1 MKRFFGRLDGV
12 LGGLLMAASA
22 VGCVHAQT
30 HRVEKTEVVVRA
42 VGVYEWTGDMAKPTA
57 SRLIPVSLFID
68 DNLQDAGV
76 YLARPVP
83 FALLTGNV
91 YELDQA
97 GIAKGTLD
105 LVYSRHLQALD
116 AKSGDAMYDDGW
128 FGYGA
133 FKAAAPPKPAPALR
147 RSKTLATLTSN
158 SSDTSK
164 PALSDKTSGTTTP
177 TDPDRPTM
185 KRRTDDSAS
194 TAPAATTPAPTS
206 TTSTASTPADDPD
219 RPTMKR
225 RNTDDASSGTT
236 ASTPATPST
245 TDKTSS
251 TASAGSV
258 PADDP
263 DRPTM
268 KRRSTDDS
276 ASSTT
281 PASTGSSGSTNS
293 TANSTPADDPDRPTL
308 KRRSD
313 DSSSGSTTTAS
324 TGNVPADDPD
334 RPTLKRR
341 TPEEMKQARKEA
353 GMSSVTGVGS
363 LNDDPN
369 RPKLHYGK
377 PVGSMTSEDLP
388 QLKGMPTVEVHQLVA
403 VSDAKDREPHD
414 FARPWEDEE
423 EHKAVLA
430 KMEAMARTQL
440 TAYEAKTT
448 PTPPAPVKKA
458 PVSRTAVKKKPVPPP
473 PPEMLSD
480 VQLKGYLL
488 SYGGSPVYVYQAHT
502 AGTGAALR
510 YVTVV
515 AQPDGAGEL
524 KPALQS
530 VTDAAHL
537 DRTPLLRL
545 VDAVDVQ
552 ASNRASLLFE
562 MRSQSSRQFALY
574 RVIGARADQIF
585 LTGTTQ

>member
-1 MKRFFGRLDGV
+1 MKNLFGMMYGV
-12 LGGLLMAASA
+12 FLVAGVAGGVSAA
-22 VGCVHAQT
+22 AQM
-30 HRVEKTEVVVRA
+30 HKVEKPEVVVRA

-68 DNLQDAGV
+68 GSLQDAGV

-105 LVYSRHLQALD
+105 LVFSRHLQAVD
-116 AKSGDAMYDDGW
+116 AKTGDAEYDDGW

-133 FKAAAPPKPAPALR
+133 FKAAPPARPATALR
-147 RSKTLATLTSN
+147 KSKTLSTLTSN
-158 SSDTSK
+158 SGDTSK
-164 PALSDKTSGTTTP
+164 PQLSSKSSDNATP
-177 TDPDRPTM
+177 ADPDRPTM
-185 KRRTDDSAS
+185 KRRDDSSSGTTPSSAS
-194 TAPAATTPAPTS
+194 STPASSTPAAATPAATTTAS
-206 TTSTASTPADDPD
+206 TASTASTPADDPD

-225 RNTDDASSGTT
+225 RTDDSA
-236 ASTPATPST
+236 
-245 TDKTSS
+245 SS
-251 TASAGSV
+251 TASGSTGTSDSSTASTAST

-268 KRRSTDDS
+268 KRRSDDS
-276 ASSTT
+276 TSGT
-281 PASTGSSGSTNS
+281 SSGTDSGTN
-293 TANSTPADDPDRPTL
+293 
-308 KRRSD
+308 
-313 DSSSGSTTTAS
+313 TAS

-341 TPEEMKQARKEA
+341 TPEEMKQARKDA

-369 RPKLHYGK
+369 RPRLHYGK
-377 PVGSMTSEDLP
+377 PVGELTSADLP
-388 QLKGMPTVEVHQLVA
+388 QLKGMPTVETKQMIA

-414 FARPWEDEE
+414 FSRPWEDDAERV
-423 EHKAVLA
+423 AVLG
-430 KMEAMARTQL
+430 KMEAMAREQL
-440 TAYEAKTT
+440 TAYEASTAAA
-448 PTPPAPVKKA
+448 APVAPAKKA
-458 PVSRTAVKKKPVPPP
+458 PVSKTARAKKAAAPVPPP
-473 PPEMLSD
+473 PEPLLNE
-480 VQLKGYLL
+480 QLKGYTL
-488 SYGGSPVYVYQAHT
+488 SYGGSPTYVFQAQT
-502 AGTGAALR
+502 AGDGAARR

-524 KPALQS
+524 QPALKS

-537 DRTPLLRL
+537 DRTPQMKL
-545 VDAVDVQ
+545 VDAVDAQ

-562 MRSQSSRQFALY
+562 LREQGSRQFALY

>member
-1 MKRFFGRLDGV
+1 MKKFFGRLDGF
-12 LGGLLMAASA
+12 LGGLLVGASA
-22 VGCVHAQT
+22 VGCVSAQT

-57 SRLIPVSLFID
+57 SRLIPVTLFID
-68 DNLQDAGV
+68 GNLEDAGV

-91 YELDQA
+91 YELDQS
-97 GIAKGTLD
+97 GVAKGTLD
-105 LVYSRHLQALD
+105 LVYSRHLQTVDEA
-116 AKSGDAMYDDGW
+116 YDDGW

-133 FKAAAPPKPAPALR
+133 FKAAPPPKPAPALR

-158 SSDTSK
+158 SGDTSK
-164 PALSDKTSGTTTP
+164 ATLSDKTSGSTAP
-177 TDPDRPTM
+177 ADSDRPTM

-194 TAPAATTPAPTS
+194 TAASSPAATTAS
-206 TTSTASTPADDPD
+206 TTSTASTSADDPDRPTMKRRNTDDAASTTAPAATSSSGNTASTASSTPADDPD

-225 RNTDDASSGTT
+225 RNTDDSASTT
-236 ASTPATPST
+236 TPATTSSSGST
-245 TDKTSS
+245 TTSTTSS
-251 TASAGSV
+251 T

-268 KRRSTDDS
+268 KRRS
-276 ASSTT
+276 
-281 PASTGSSGSTNS
+281 
-293 TANSTPADDPDRPTL
+293 
-308 KRRSD
+308 D
-313 DSSSGSTTTAS
+313 DSSSDSSTTAS
-324 TGNVPADDPD
+324 TGNVPANDPD

-341 TPEEMKQARKEA
+341 TPEEMKQARKDA
-353 GMSSVTGVGS
+353 GSSSVTGVGS

-388 QLKGMPTVEVHQLVA
+388 QLKGMPTVEVHQLIA

-414 FARPWEDEE
+414 FARAWEDPE
-423 EHKAVLA
+423 EHAAVLG
-430 KMEAMARTQL
+430 KMEAMARAQL
-440 TAYEAKTT
+440 AAYEAKAT
-448 PTPPAPVKKA
+448 PAAPAAPAKKA
-458 PVSRTAVKKKPVPPP
+458 PVSRTAVKKKPVAPPA
-473 PPEMLSD
+473 PEALSD

-530 VTDAAHL
+530 VTDATHL